1 MRALLTIT
9 TILGLLVPAVA
20 NTKAF
25 DDDRTAYEESIV
37 KINEDSRGRYA
48 VRPVPERLEG

>member
-9 TILGLLVPAVA
+9 TILGLLVPVVA
-20 NTKAF
+20 NTEAL
-25 DDDRTAYEESIV
+25 DADRTAYEESIV